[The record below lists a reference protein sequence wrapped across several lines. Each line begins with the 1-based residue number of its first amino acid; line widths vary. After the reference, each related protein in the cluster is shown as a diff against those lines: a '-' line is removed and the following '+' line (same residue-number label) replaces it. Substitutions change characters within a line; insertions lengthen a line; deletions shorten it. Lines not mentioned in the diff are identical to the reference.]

1 MDEYELNYL
10 KDNNK
15 KQKVQ
20 HQEEKKSQ
28 LQAHR
33 KSCLQ
38 HKK

>member
-1 MDEYELNYL
+1 MDEYELDYY
-10 KDNNK
+10 KENNK
-15 KQKVQ
+15 KQKLQ

-28 LQAHR
+28 LQAYR